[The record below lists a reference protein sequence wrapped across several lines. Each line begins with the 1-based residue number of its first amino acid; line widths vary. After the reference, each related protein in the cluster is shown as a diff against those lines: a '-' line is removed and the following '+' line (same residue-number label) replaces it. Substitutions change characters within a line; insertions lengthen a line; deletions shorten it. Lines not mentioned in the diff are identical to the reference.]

1 MEEQEDGIGLLPD
14 CLLGTIVSMLP
25 PKAAARTMLLS
36 RRWRRIWPSLPLDLQ
51 RNADSDAP
59 FLTAESI
66 NSVLSSHRGPIRR
79 FCVTTLDGVGT
90 CAWLRALAERRV
102 DDTLIVRWACRFQH
116 PVPRTLLGKA
126 AVSIRHLDLHCCR
139 LGPPNVLHSPVPTL
153 PNLDYLYLSDV
164 IISEAAL
171 HRMIEVCPVL
181 RELHLFMIH
190 GLHRVCF
197 RSCTLTTMSMSTP
210 CVPLDEF
217 SVRDTPAL
225 QSITFTHIDLWR
237 IPNFAVNF
245 GKPRVAFFLKRGD
258 SPASAS
264 GRCIRT
270 TTPSRM
276 FLSGMKAVWV
286 GCTTAC
292 AISLPFVTSL
302 VFGMKFTNGE
312 ELTKA
317 IHLLTLFTCLQRL
330 EILCFYFGPNNEAGC
345 GDWKPASEMVIW
357 QSKHLTHVRLSG
369 YSGTVGEVDF
379 ARYLMV
385 RTQSLRAMDISH
397 SVDWTPKD
405 ISRQT
410 ELICLQGK
418 ASPLAELFFTRSAQ
432 PDDVRRKV
440 ARYLHTLPML

>member
-1 MEEQEDGIGLLPD
+1 
-14 CLLGTIVSMLP
+14 
-25 PKAAARTMLLS
+25 
-36 RRWRRIWPSLPLDLQ
+36 
-51 RNADSDAP
+51 
-59 FLTAESI
+59 
-66 NSVLSSHRGPIRR
+66 
-79 FCVTTLDGVGT
+79 
-90 CAWLRALAERRV
+90 
-102 DDTLIVRWACRFQH
+102 H

-139 LGPPNVLHSPVPTL
+139 LGPSNVPYSPVPAL

-190 GLHRVCF
+190 GLHHVCF

-217 SVRDTPAL
+217 FVRVSSTVCMDTPAL

-237 IPNFAVNF
+237 IPNFINF
-245 GKPRVAFFLKRGD
+245 GKRRLPELVLKLPSLG
-258 SPASAS
+258 SPSL
-264 GRCIRT
+264 T
-270 TTPSRM
+270 TFSNKKP
-276 FLSGMKAVWV
+276 
-286 GCTTAC
+286 
-292 AISLPFVTSL
+292 LPFVTSL
-302 VFGMKFTNGE
+302 VGMKFTNGE

-317 IHLLTLFTCLQRL
+317 IHLLTLFTCLRRL

-345 GDWKPASEMVIW
+345 GDWKPASEMVIL

-369 YSGTVGEVDF
+369 YCGTVGEIDF
-379 ARYLMV
+379 ARYPMV
-385 RTQSLRAMDISH
+385 RAQSLRAMDVSH
-397 SVDWTPKD
+397 SVDWTSKD

-410 ELICLQGK
+410 ELICVEGK
-418 ASPLAELFFTRSAQ
+418 ASPLAELFFTRSTQ

>member
-245 GKPRVAFFLKRGD
+245 A
-258 SPASAS
+258 
-264 GRCIRT
+264 
-270 TTPSRM
+270 
-276 FLSGMKAVWV
+276 
-286 GCTTAC
+286 
-292 AISLPFVTSL
+292 LPFVTSL